1 MELTYEFLIPFY
13 DSLWFSDAY
22 NISASQKASKNPL
35 EKTLA
40 IGNSTFTA
48 T

>member
-22 NISASQKASKNPL
+22 NISASKASKNPL
-35 EKTLA
+35 EKTLV